1 MIATFTDAKLKANI
15 TLGLVSEYLQLLF
28 LNEVSPALKNPLLSI

>member
-1 MIATFTDAKLKANI
+1 MIATFTDTKLKANI

-28 LNEVSPALKNPLLSI
+28 LNKVSPALRNPLLSI